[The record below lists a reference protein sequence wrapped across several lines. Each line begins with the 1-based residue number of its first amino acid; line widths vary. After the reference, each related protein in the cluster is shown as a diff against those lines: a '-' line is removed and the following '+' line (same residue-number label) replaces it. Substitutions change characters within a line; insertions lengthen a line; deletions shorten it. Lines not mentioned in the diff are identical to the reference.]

1 MSDQAPVLDPK
12 RTALLVMD
20 FQQDVLRRLPGLE
33 PLVARVQ
40 GAIPPGNSVF
50 ARAAQNRMMHH
61 EDPSTAIHDS
71 LAPQPGDIVVRKTRV
86 GAMSTTDLDRQLRD
100 RGIDTLV
107 LAGISTSGVVLS
119 TVVEATDRD
128 YRLYVLSDGTEDPDE
143 QARDVL
149 LGRIFPRRAQIID
162 TATLR
167 GLLSP

>member
-1 MSDQAPVLDPK
+1 
-12 RTALLVMD
+12 
-20 FQQDVLRRLPGLE
+20 
-33 PLVARVQ
+33 
-40 GAIPPGNSVF
+40 
-50 ARAAQNRMMHH
+50 MMHH

-71 LAPQPGDIVVRKTRV
+71 LAPPPGDI
-86 GAMSTTDLDRQLRD
+86 
-100 RGIDTLV
+100 
-107 LAGISTSGVVLS
+107 VVLS

-128 YRLYVLSDGTEDPDE
+128 YRLFVLSDGTEDADE